1 MRVVIELA
9 YVVKRGKRFTGYYR
23 IGSKRLSAGTYDT
36 HAQAM
41 YEALGREQG
50 GSESRLDTFTD
61 LSSYLSQWLSN
72 APLMPITRRGY
83 ESVLRKHVLPR
94 IGDRR
99 VNEVTKSMLKGLFAE
114 LRNSGVG
121 TPTISRCKAI
131 LGSALGDLVEAEVLP
146 SNPAHGIKVRVVS
159 QDFRN
164 VLEPAEFRAVVDR
177 LPTVGAKVLA
187 QFLVASGCRFG
198 EATELRVSDLN
209 FKTNEVYVQRR
220 VSEVGK
226 SLGAGSR
233 FLVVEATKS
242 NHKRAVVL
250 SKDLM
255 SELRDYVSINSLK
268 KDSLLFSRTLVEP
281 QVIVKPSRGAKPLQQ
296 FVIGGKLFQHGT
308 LTAYNKGSCRCD
320 QCKETMREYRQ
331 RQRGT
336 SRRTKKETSH
346 LPRDVW
352 RTIWNKAI
360 AKSGIDWQ
368 PRTHDLRH
376 ANATQLLKNGVD
388 IHEVKERL
396 GHQSIKTTERY
407 LHRLRHQRSTASELV
422 NDFLER

>member
-1 MRVVIELA
+1 LA
-9 YVVKRGKRFTGYYR
+9 YVVKRGKRYAGYYR
-23 IGSKRLSAGTYDT
+23 VGSKRLSAGSYDT

-41 YEALGREQG
+41 YEALGREQNA
-50 GSESRLDTFTD
+50 SESRIDTFPD
-61 LSSYLSQWLSN
+61 LASHLASWLQS

-83 ESVLRKHVLPR
+83 QSVLDRHVLPR

-99 VNEVTKSMLKGLFAE
+99 VNEITKPMLKGLFAE
-114 LRNSGVG
+114 LRSAGVG
-121 TPTISRCKAI
+121 NATIAQCKSA
-131 LGSALGDLVEAEVLP
+131 LGSAFNDLVESERLT
-146 SNPAHGIKVRVVS
+146 SNPTHGIKIKVYS

-164 VLEPAEFRAVVDR
+164 VLEPAEFRAVIAH
-177 LPTVGAKVLA
+177 LPTVGSQVLA
-187 QFLVASGCRFG
+187 KLLVVSGCRFG
-198 EATELRVSDLN
+198 EATELRVRDLN
-209 FKTNEVYVQRR
+209 FKTNELYVQRR

-226 SLGAGSR
+226 VLGAGKR
-233 FLVVEATKS
+233 FIVVEATKS
-242 NHKRAVVL
+242 NHKRVVVL

-255 SELRDYVSINSLK
+255 SELRDYVLLNSLK

-281 QVIVKPSRGAKPLQQ
+281 QVIVKPSRGAKSIQK
-296 FVIGGKLFQHGT
+296 FVLDGKQFQHGT
-308 LTAYNKGSCRCD
+308 LTAYNKGRCRCD
-320 QCKETMREYRQ
+320 QCKEMIRIYRQ

-336 SRRTKKETSH
+336 GERTQKESSH

-352 RTIWNKAI
+352 RNIWNKAI

-388 IHEVKERL
+388 LHEVKERL